1 MSFTETRATL
11 LDRPWAVDNLD
22 AVLARFS
29 QRQYVK
35 AILFCDNAGSDVVLG
50 ANCSSCPALHTIIKQ
65 TIRKPSTSSAE
76 FNYRSGTCHKFQ
88 TFPALLLPLPHTVSC
103 LRIKFSHLHPAIS
116 SKVWARWASERF
128 LIECR
133 ELLWHAGMLPFA
145 RELLKRGTVVV
156 LAANE
161 VPSINDI
168 TAVELRSVVQ
178 LAAMFDKVIGRS
190 LVEGVLYVVS
200 TGTSMPVIDLSKVRE
215 SLRMVHN
222 CIDAF
227 HGQKQYYVSM
237 RARCSHVR
245 KVHVIIPDS
254 ALIHALAH
262 CQVV

>member
-1 MSFTETRATL
+1 VQVSFTETRATL

-29 QRQYVK
+29 QRQYEK

-50 ANCSSCPALHTIIKQ
+50 AHRISCPALQSIFKQ

-76 FNYRSGTCHKFQ
+76 LYYRSGICHKFQ
-88 TFPALLLPLPHTVSC
+88 ISLVRHYLYHVQCHALRLKSSVICIQQSLAKCGHVGLLKEP
-103 LRIKFSHLHPAIS
+103 S
-116 SKVWARWASERF
+116 SNAG
-128 LIECR
+128 ECF
-133 ELLWHAGMLPFA
+133 WHAGMLPFA

-215 SLRMVHN
+215 YLRM
-222 CIDAF
+222 I
-227 HGQKQYYVSM
+227 S
-237 RARCSHVR
+237 
-245 KVHVIIPDS
+245 
-254 ALIHALAH
+254 
-262 CQVV
+262 